1 MMSLGFQRKSQK
13 RVAEVLRATRQAEP
27 LIRYSFEWI
36 FPLARPQAL
45 GKLADKVN
53 VFVLTRLISTS
64 CPSK

>member
-36 FPLARPQAL
+36 FPSARPQAFS
-45 GKLADKVN
+45 KLADKAN
-53 VFVLTRLISTS
+53 VFV
-64 CPSK
+64 